1 LKLAATVAAALA
13 VIACS
18 FEASAQHVRRR
29 FEPTDINLQPAGV
42 AEIDL
47 QGGLVRGDDGTR
59 AFAPDF
65 EATIGISPQAELDI
79 DGAFGFDHGTF
90 EPLDNT
96 LVALRVG
103 VLDARDTPTSESA
116 WAAGVQAGP
125 RLPTLPGARGLG
137 MEALAIVGRTDGPMH
152 LFFQVGTLLDPFQP
166 NGSGPPVRPFGIEG
180 GVDLDLDLDAR
191 EAWSLKAELGGVK
204 FFSPHDS
211 QLHATAGPA
220 IHATKSLELSLVALV
235 GLLPGGD
242 RYGLLLGATSRFRAF

>member
-103 VLDARDTPTSESA
+103 VLDVRDTPTSESA
-116 WAAGVQAGP
+116 WAAGIQAGP